1 MLLQKGFRKVDS
13 HPEMVVTTED
23 YSEQL
28 CTIPINI
35 YPNVKQEQKNTT
47 DQSDFSYTGV
57 TSRSEENYTIPEKEA
72 KRFLNDNA
80 QESSQ
85 SISLPS
91 TITHPDPGWQ
101 HRVCAY
107 VASSQQEILNDD
119 DFNQNLKRA
128 LEAIKAGI
136 QPVRIPAGSSGSYFV
151 RDMNYQNIAVFKP
164 KDEEPFAPQ
173 NPKWPKY
180 FQRMLCF
187 CCFGRACLIPNNG
200 YISETAASLVDEK
213 LQLHIVPKTRIV
225 KLASPAF
232 YYKGRWRKDKELK
245 GKDGSY
251 QLFLNGYVSA
261 SAIVPQWSKGG
272 EICPLTAIEVER
284 FKYEPGKILELAAI
298 DNGLAFPVKHPETS
312 SRLRQFPFAWA
323 QLSWANHPW
332 NEELRTCLLQLLTPR
347 FVQSLCDDIA
357 TLFKY
362 DRDVN
367 RFLKYSQLRVL
378 RGQIWNLRLAL
389 IMKEPPAEM
398 VKRPLV
404 LVSRRYRRHPP
415 NDDWNRAFR
424 VKPADFGN
432 RACC

>member
-1 MLLQKGFRKVDS
+1 MTVETKSYDPQLQTVPVD
-13 HPEMVVTTED
+13 
-23 YSEQL
+23 
-28 CTIPINI
+28 IFINL
-35 YPNVKQEQKNTT
+35 KQESEIS
-47 DQSDFSYTGV
+47 DQSDFSHTGF
-57 TSRSEENYTIPEKEA
+57 TFKSEENYAMET
-72 KRFLNDNA
+72 
-80 QESSQ
+80 SQ
-85 SISLPS
+85 SVSQPS
-91 TITHPDPGWQ
+91 TSTYPDSVWQ
-101 HRVCAY
+101 RKVHAY
-107 VASSQQEILNDD
+107 VASSGQEILNDD

-136 QPVRIPAGSSGSYFV
+136 QPIRIAAGSSGSYFI
-151 RDMNYQNIAVFKP
+151 RDINYQNIAVFKP

-213 LQLHIVPKTRIV
+213 LQLHIVPKTRVV

-232 YYKGRWRKDKELK
+232 YYRNGIGNKNKGPK

-261 SAIVPQWSKGG
+261 SDIIPRWSKGG
-272 EICPLTAIEVER
+272 QLCPLTAAEIER
-284 FKYEPGKILELAAI
+284 FKYLFQKLCILDYVIRNTDRHMENWLIKYEPGKVLELAAI

-323 QLSWANHPW
+323 QLSWANYPW
-332 NEELRTCLLQLLTPR
+332 NEELRTFLLQLLTPQ
-347 FVQSLCDDIA
+347 FVQNLCDDIA

-389 IMKEPPAEM
+389 MMKESPAEM

-404 LVSRRYRRHPP
+404 LVSRRYRRYPP

-424 VKPADFGN
+424 VKPADFGG
-432 RACC
+432 RGCC

>member
-1 MLLQKGFRKVDS
+1 MTVDYRQLQTVPLNVCIDS
-13 HPEMVVTTED
+13 
-23 YSEQL
+23 
-28 CTIPINI
+28 
-35 YPNVKQEQKNTT
+35 KQKLGIS
-47 DQSDFSYTGV
+47 DQSVSLSHTGF
-57 TSRSEENYTIPEKEA
+57 TSKSEENCA
-72 KRFLNDNA
+72 M
-80 QESSQ
+80 ESSQ
-85 SISLPS
+85 SVSLPS
-91 TITHPDPGWQ
+91 TSTHPDSAWQ
-101 HRVCAY
+101 RKVRAY
-107 VASSQQEILNDD
+107 VASSHQEILNDD

-128 LEAIKAGI
+128 LEAIEAGI
-136 QPVRIPAGSSGSYFV
+136 QPIRIAAGSSGSYFV
-151 RDMNYQNIAVFKP
+151 RDINYQNIAVFKP

-213 LQLHIVPKTRIV
+213 LQLHIVPKTRVV

-232 YYKGRWRKDKELK
+232 YYKSGSRAKSKGPK

-251 QLFLNGYVSA
+251 QLFLNGYVNA
-261 SAIVPQWSKGG
+261 SDIIPRWNKGG
-272 EICPLTAIEVER
+272 GLCPLTAAEFER
-284 FKYEPGKILELAAI
+284 FKYLFQKLCVLDYVIRNTDRHMENWLINRYEPGKVLELAAI

-323 QLSWANHPW
+323 QLSWANYPW
-332 NEELRTCLLQLLTPR
+332 NEELRTFLLQLLTPQ
-347 FVQSLCDDIA
+347 FVQSLCDDIT

-389 IMKEPPAEM
+389 MMKESPAEM

-404 LVSRRYRRHPP
+404 LVSRRFRRHPP

-424 VKPADFGN
+424 VKPVDFGN
-432 RACC
+432 RRCC

>member
-1 MLLQKGFRKVDS
+1 MILIKQTGRRDRV
-13 HPEMVVTTED
+13 
-23 YSEQL
+23 
-28 CTIPINI
+28 I
-35 YPNVKQEQKNTT
+35 YNDQET
-47 DQSDFSYTGV
+47 
-57 TSRSEENYTIPEKEA
+57 
-72 KRFLNDNA
+72 
-80 QESSQ
+80 SQ
-85 SISLPS
+85 SISQPS
-91 TITHPDPGWQ
+91 TATHPDLAWQ
-101 HRVCAY
+101 HKVHAY
-107 VASSQQEILNDD
+107 VASSRQEILNDD

-136 QPVRIPAGSSGSYFV
+136 QPIRIPTGSSGSYFV
-151 RDMNYQNIAVFKP
+151 RDINYQNIAVFKP

-180 FQRMLCF
+180 LQRMLCF

-213 LQLHIVPKTRIV
+213 FQLNIVPKTRV
-225 KLASPAF
+225 VRLASPAF
-232 YYKGRWRKDKELK
+232 HYKDRMGAKNKGPK

-261 SAIVPQWSKGG
+261 SDIIPRWSKGNG
-272 EICPLTAIEVER
+272 PCPLTAAEIER
-284 FKYEPGKILELAAI
+284 FKYLFQKLCVLDYVIRNTDRHMENWLIKYEPGKVLELAAI

-312 SRLRQFPFAWA
+312 SRLRQFPFAW
-323 QLSWANHPW
+323 PW
-332 NEELRTCLLQLLTPR
+332 DEELRTFLLQLLTPQ
-347 FVQSLCDDIA
+347 FVQSLCDDIT

-389 IMKEPPAEM
+389 IMKESPAEM

-432 RACC
+432 RGCC

>member
-1 MLLQKGFRKVDS
+1 
-13 HPEMVVTTED
+13 
-23 YSEQL
+23 
-28 CTIPINI
+28 
-35 YPNVKQEQKNTT
+35 
-47 DQSDFSYTGV
+47 
-57 TSRSEENYTIPEKEA
+57 
-72 KRFLNDNA
+72 LN
-80 QESSQ
+80 
-85 SISLPS
+85 
-91 TITHPDPGWQ
+91 
-101 HRVCAY
+101 AY
-107 VASSQQEILNDD
+107 VASSHQEILNDD

-128 LEAIKAGI
+128 LEAIEAGI
-136 QPVRIPAGSSGSYFV
+136 QPIRIAAGSSGSYFV
-151 RDMNYQNIAVFKP
+151 RDINYQNIAVFKP

-213 LQLHIVPKTRIV
+213 FQLHIVPKTRVV

-232 YYKGRWRKDKELK
+232 YYKNGSSAKSKGPK

-251 QLFLNGYVSA
+251 QLFLNGYKLCILDYV
-261 SAIVPQWSKGG
+261 IRNTDRHMENWL
-272 EICPLTAIEVER
+272 INR
-284 FKYEPGKILELAAI
+284 YEPGKVLELAAI

-332 NEELRTCLLQLLTPR
+332 NEELRTFLLQLLTPQ
-347 FVQSLCDDIA
+347 FVQSLCDDIT

-389 IMKEPPAEM
+389 MMKESPAEM

-404 LVSRRYRRHPP
+404 LVSRRFRRHPP

-424 VKPADFGN
+424 VKPVEFGN
-432 RACC
+432 RRCC

>member
-1 MLLQKGFRKVDS
+1 MTVDHRQLQTV
-13 HPEMVVTTED
+13 P
-23 YSEQL
+23 L
-28 CTIPINI
+28 
-35 YPNVKQEQKNTT
+35 NVCIDLKQNLRIS
-47 DQSDFSYTGV
+47 DQSVSLSRTGF
-57 TSRSEENYTIPEKEA
+57 TSKSEENCA
-72 KRFLNDNA
+72 M
-80 QESSQ
+80 ESSQ
-85 SISLPS
+85 SVSLPS
-91 TITHPDPGWQ
+91 TSTHPDSAWQ
-101 HRVCAY
+101 RKLNAY
-107 VASSQQEILNDD
+107 VASSHQEILNDD

-128 LEAIKAGI
+128 LEAIEAGI
-136 QPVRIPAGSSGSYFV
+136 QPIRIAAGSSGSYFV
-151 RDMNYQNIAVFKP
+151 RDINYQNIAVFKP

-213 LQLHIVPKTRIV
+213 LQLHIVPKTRVV

-232 YYKGRWRKDKELK
+232 YYKNGSSAKSKGPK

-251 QLFLNGYVSA
+251 QLFLNGYVNA
-261 SAIVPQWSKGG
+261 SNIIPRWNKGG
-272 EICPLTAIEVER
+272 GLCPLTAAEVER
-284 FKYEPGKILELAAI
+284 FKYLFQKLCILDYVIRNTDRHMENWLINRYEPGKVLELAAI

-323 QLSWANHPW
+323 QLSWANYPW
-332 NEELRTCLLQLLTPR
+332 NEELRTFLLQLLTPQ
-347 FVQSLCDDIA
+347 FVQSLCDDIT

-389 IMKEPPAEM
+389 MMKESPAEM

-404 LVSRRYRRHPP
+404 LVSRRFRRHPP

-424 VKPADFGN
+424 VKPVEFAN
-432 RACC
+432 RRRCC